1 MHGTHTVYD
10 RDVNVYGNPT
20 RTTTIAQ
27 ITVWPAKLPSRTCGR
42 VQIRRARPRA
52 SATYMLFIVLFTLH
66 GITASKPF

>member
-1 MHGTHTVYD
+1 M
-10 RDVNVYGNPT
+10 VNVYGNPT

-27 ITVWPAKLPSRTCGR
+27 ITVWPAKLPPSRTCDE
-42 VQIRRARPRA
+42 VQIWRARA